1 MEFLAEHLAMAKG
14 ENMNRKQLFCAVVSC
29 ACLLAFVVFAAQVM
43 NVQVRDGHVRSTPS
57 FLGKILG
64 SLSYGQRVAVT
75 GASGD
80 WSEVSFA
87 GSKGWIH
94 SSALTNANL
103 ALRSGSGQAPT
114 GVSGQEMALA
124 GKGFNAQVERQYR
137 QSHGGDFASVDL
149 MERNAMQTERLMA
162 FLKEGGVTPRGGM
175 Q

>member
-1 MEFLAEHLAMAKG
+1 MVLAKG
-14 ENMNRKQLFCAVVSC
+14 EDMNRKQLFCAAVSC
-29 ACLLAFVVFAAQVM
+29 ACLLAMVAFAVQVM
-43 NVQVRDGHVRSTPS
+43 NVQVRDGHVRATPS

-75 GASGD
+75 GANGD

-94 SSALTNANL
+94 SSALTSANL
-103 ALRSGSGQAPT
+103 ALRSGSGQAST

-124 GKGFNAQVERQYR
+124 GKGFDAQVERQYR
-137 QSHGGDFASVDL
+137 QAHGGDFAGVDR
-149 MERNAMQTERLMA
+149 MELNAMQPERLMA